1 MLDFTYYAPT
11 KVFFGKD
18 KHKAVGEIIR
28 GYGFEKIMMMYGK
41 GSIKKSGLYDEV
53 IESLN
58 AAEISVVEVGGVDPN
73 PNLNFVKNAIE
84 IARNTEVEMIL
95 AVGGGSVI
103 DAAKFTAAGT
113 FYNGDPWGF
122 PTRKATPERALPV
135 GTILTIAA
143 AGSEMSSSA
152 VITNQELNMKRGF
165 NSELNRCLFSICNP
179 ELTYT
184 LPPYQTACG
193 VVDMMAHTM
202 ERYFTLCEPTPLT
215 DSIAES
221 ILKSII
227 NAGKILVSDPEN
239 FEARATVMWASSL
252 AHNDLTGCGREN
264 FLAVHQLEHAL
275 SGEDE
280 SIAHGAGLA
289 VLFPAWGRYMYK
301 ANSSRFAD
309 FARNVWGVTESD
321 DEKAAYLGIEAMAKF
336 FRSLGMPST
345 LREFGIEKKD
355 IPRLCEL
362 CTFGRTR
369 TIKSYIEMDYEVIR
383 EIFESCY

>member
-11 KVFFGKD
+11 KIHFGKG
-18 KHKAVGEIIR
+18 KHKVVGEIIK
-28 GYGFEKIMMMYGK
+28 GYGFSKIMMMYGK
-41 GSIKKSGLYDEV
+41 GSIKKSGLYDDV
-53 IESLN
+53 INSLKS
-58 AAEISVVEVGGVDPN
+58 AEISIVEMGGVDPN

-84 IARNTEVEMIL
+84 IARNEKVEMIL

-103 DAAKFTAAGT
+103 DAAKFTAAGV
-113 FYNGDPWGF
+113 FYNGDPWDF
-122 PTRKATPERALPV
+122 PTRKAAPEKALPV

-165 NSELNRCLFSICNP
+165 NSDLNRCLFSICNP

-193 VVDMMAHTM
+193 IVDMMAHTM
-202 ERYFTLCEPTPLT
+202 ERYFTLCEDTPIT
-215 DSIAES
+215 DGIAES

-227 NAGKILVSDPEN
+227 NAGKVLVKDPKN
-239 FEARATVMWASSL
+239 YDARATIMWASSL

-301 ANSSRFAD
+301 ANVNRFAG
-309 FARNVWGVTESD
+309 FARKVWDINESD
-321 DEKAAYLGIEAMAKF
+321 DEKAALMGIEAMADF
-336 FRSLGMPST
+336 FKSLGMPST
-345 LREFGIEKKD
+345 LREFGIKNSELD
-355 IPRLCEL
+355 RLCDL
-362 CTFGRTR
+362 CTFQKTR
-369 TIKSYIEMDYEVIR
+369 TVKSYIEMDYKVIK